1 MVLMAKIKGAKAST
15 RAREKAKAKGRASK
29 AKVHREV

>member
-1 MVLMAKIKGAKAST
+1 MAKIREEKGST
-15 RAREKAKAKGRASK
+15 RARAKARAKGRASK